1 MAGWDGVLE
10 TDDVRWCA
18 RAGNS
23 GGDMAEA
30 YEEVGEAAPVNG
42 DVLED
47 VELEC

>member
-18 RAGNS
+18 RAGNG

-47 VELEC
+47 VEFEC